1 MVKLSFMISKIITIF
16 TPLFNKQI
24 KMIQKARKLILLVIL
39 LGSGIFTYAQNNII
53 DEIIWVVGDEA
64 ILKSD
69 VEEARLMMLSHGERI
84 DGDPYC
90 LIPEQL
96 AVQKLFLDQ
105 AKIDSIEVTESI
117 ITSQLSRYENITIA
131 NAGSKE
137 KVEEYTGKTISQLR
151 EMWREQIRNEYMV
164 SEVKKKLVEKKSNLT
179 PSEVRKYYAQLPKDS
194 LPYIPT
200 TVEVQIITNE
210 PVIPLK
216 EIDQVK
222 DRLRDYTNR
231 INAGTADFAT
241 MAIMF
246 SEDPGSAPMGGELG
260 FMGRA
265 QLLPEFSS
273 VAFSLSDPKKVSN
286 VVETEYGFHIIQ
298 LIERRGDRAN
308 FRHILL
314 RPKVSAEEMNKSKL
328 RLDSVV
334 NDMRAGK
341 FTFEDAAGYLSFDKN
356 TRQNNGLMVNGKESV
371 NYGTPRF
378 TMEEL
383 PTEIGKVVNNMKVGE
398 ISSAFTMKHD
408 NGKDVVAIVKLKS
421 RTEGHIANVS
431 DDYQT
436 LKEIVENK
444 KHEEILKKWL
454 QTKIKDT
461 YVRID
466 KDWVNCDFQ
475 YPDWVK
481 QEQASK

>member
-1 MVKLSFMISKIITIF
+1 MM
-16 TPLFNKQI
+16 
-24 KMIQKARKLILLVIL
+24 QKAKKLILLIIL
-39 LGSGIFTYAQNNII
+39 LGPGIFTYAQNNII

-64 ILKSD
+64 VLKSD
-69 VEEARLMMLSHGERI
+69 VEKIRLGMLSRGERI

-105 AKIDSIEVTESI
+105 AKIDSIDVPS
-117 ITSQLSRYENITIA
+117 SAVNNGVSRYENNVLA
-131 NAGSKE
+131 NLGSKE
-137 KVEEYTGKTISQLR
+137 KAEEYLGTTMARLR
-151 EMWREQIRNEYMV
+151 EEWREQIRNDYLV

-241 MAIMF
+241 LAIMY
-246 SEDPGSAPMGGELG
+246 SEDPGSAPNGGELG

-265 QLLPEFSS
+265 ELLPEFSS

-308 FRHILL
+308 FRHILV
-314 RPKVSAEEMNKSKL
+314 RPKVSAEEMNQAKL
-328 RLDSVV
+328 RLDSVASDV
-334 NDMRAGK
+334 KAGK
-341 FTFEDAAGYLSFDKN
+341 FTFEDATVLSFDKD
-356 TRQNNGLMVNGKESV
+356 TRKNNGLMVNRKESV

-383 PTEIGKVVNNMKVGE
+383 PTEIGKIVNSMKVGE
-398 ISSAFTMKHD
+398 ISPAFTMKQN
-408 NGKDVVAIVKLKS
+408 NGKEVVAIIKLRSK
-421 RTEGHIANVS
+421 TEGHIANVS

-436 LKEIVENK
+436 LKEIVESK

-454 QTKIKDT
+454 QAKIKDT
-461 YVRID
+461 YIRID
-466 KDWVNCDFQ
+466 QNWVNCDFL
-475 YPDWVK
+475 YPDWIK
-481 QEQASK
+481 KEQAGK

>member
-1 MVKLSFMISKIITIF
+1 M
-16 TPLFNKQI
+16 
-24 KMIQKARKLILLVIL
+24 KMMQKAKKLILLIML
-39 LGSGIFTYAQNNII
+39 LGPGIFTYAQNNVI

-69 VEEARLMMLSHGERI
+69 VEKVRLGMLSRGERI

-105 AKIDSIEVTESI
+105 AKIDSIDVPS
-117 ITSQLSRYENITIA
+117 SAVNSGVSRYENNVLA
-131 NAGSKE
+131 NLGSRE
-137 KVEEYTGKTISQLR
+137 KAEEYLGATMTQLR
-151 EMWREQIRNEYMV
+151 EEWREQIRNDYLV

-179 PSEVRKYYAQLPKDS
+179 PSEVRRYYAQLPKDS
-194 LPYIPT
+194 LPYIPAT
-200 TVEVQIITNE
+200 AEVQIITNE

-216 EIDQVK
+216 ETDQVK

-241 MAIMF
+241 LAIMY
-246 SEDPGSAPMGGELG
+246 SEDPGSAPNGGELG

-265 QLLPEFSS
+265 ELLPEFSS
-273 VAFSLSDPKKVSN
+273 VAFSLSDPRKVSN

-308 FRHILL
+308 FRHILV
-314 RPKVSAEEMNKSKL
+314 RPKVSAEEMNRAKL
-328 RLDSVV
+328 KLDSVA
-334 NDMRAGK
+334 NDVRAGK
-341 FTFEDAAGYLSFDKN
+341 FTFEDATVLSFDKD
-356 TRQNNGLMVNGKESV
+356 TRKNNGLMVNRKESV

-383 PTEIGKVVNNMKVGE
+383 PTEIGKMVNNMKVGE
-398 ISSAFTMKHD
+398 ISPAFTMKQ
-408 NGKDVVAIVKLKS
+408 NSGKEVVAIIKLKS
-421 RTEGHIANVS
+421 KTEGHIANVS

-436 LKEIVENK
+436 LKEIVESK
-444 KHEEILKKWL
+444 KHEEALKKWL

-461 YVRID
+461 YIRID
-466 KDWVNCDFQ
+466 RDWVNCDFL
-475 YPDWVK
+475 YPDWIK
-481 QEQASK
+481 KDQAGK

>member
-1 MVKLSFMISKIITIF
+1 M
-16 TPLFNKQI
+16 
-24 KMIQKARKLILLVIL
+24 QKARKLILLIIL
-39 LGSGIFTYAQNNII
+39 LGSGILSYAQNNVI

-69 VEEARLMMLSHGERI
+69 VEKVRLGMLSRGERI
-84 DGDPYC
+84 EGDPYC

-105 AKIDSIEVTESI
+105 AKIDSIEVPASAVN
-117 ITSQLSRYENITIA
+117 SQLSRYENNVIA
-131 NAGSKE
+131 NLGSKE
-137 KVEEYTGKTISQLR
+137 KAEEYLGSTMAQLR
-151 EMWREQIRNEYMV
+151 DEWREQIRNEYLV
-164 SEVKKKLVEKKSNLT
+164 SEVKKSLVGKKTNLT

-200 TVEVQIITNE
+200 MVEVQIITNE

-216 EIDQVK
+216 DIDQVK

-231 INAGTADFAT
+231 INSGTADFAT
-241 MAIMF
+241 LAIMY
-246 SEDPGSAPMGGELG
+246 SEDPGSAPNGGELG

-265 QLLPEFSS
+265 ELLPEFSS
-273 VAFSLSDPKKVSN
+273 VGFSLSDPKKVSN
-286 VVETEYGFHIIQ
+286 IVETEYGFHIIQ

-314 RPKVSAEEMNKSKL
+314 RPKVSTEDMNKAKF
-328 RLDSVV
+328 RLDSIA
-334 NDMRAGK
+334 NDIRANK
-341 FTFEDAAGYLSFDKN
+341 FTFEDATVLSFDKN
-356 TRQNNGLMVNGKESV
+356 TRKNNGLMVNYKEST

-383 PTEIGKVVNNMKVGE
+383 PTEIGKIVNNMKVGD
-398 ISSAFTMKHD
+398 ISPTFTMKQ
-408 NGKDVVAIVKLKS
+408 NSGKEVVAIIKLKS
-421 RTEGHIANVS
+421 KTEGHVANVS

-436 LKEIVENK
+436 LKAIVENK
-444 KHEEILKKWL
+444 KHEEVLKKWL
-454 QTKIKDT
+454 QTKIKST

-466 KDWVNCDFQ
+466 KDWENCDFQ
-475 YPDWVK
+475 YPDWIK
-481 QEQASK
+481 KDQASK

>member
-1 MVKLSFMISKIITIF
+1 M
-16 TPLFNKQI
+16 
-24 KMIQKARKLILLVIL
+24 QKARKLILLIIL
-39 LGSGIFTYAQNNII
+39 LGSGIFTYAQNNVI

-69 VEEARLMMLSHGERI
+69 VEKVRLGMLSRGERI

-105 AKIDSIEVTESI
+105 AKIDSIDVPS
-117 ITSQLSRYENITIA
+117 SAVNSGVARYENNVLA
-131 NAGSKE
+131 NLGSKE
-137 KVEEYTGKTISQLR
+137 KAEEYLGTTMAQLR
-151 EMWREQIRNEYMV
+151 EDWREQIRNDYLV
-164 SEVKKKLVEKKSNLT
+164 SEVQKKLVEKKSNLT
-179 PSEVRKYYAQLPKDS
+179 PSEVRKYYTQLPKDS

-210 PVIPLK
+210 PIIPLK

-231 INAGTADFAT
+231 INAGSADFAT
-241 MAIMF
+241 LAIMY
-246 SEDPGSAPMGGELG
+246 SEDPGSAPNGGELG

-265 QLLPEFSS
+265 ELLPEFSS

-286 VVETEYGFHIIQ
+286 IVETEYGFHIIQ

-308 FRHILL
+308 FRHILI
-314 RPKVSAEEMNKSKL
+314 RPKVSPEEMNQAKL
-328 RLDSVV
+328 RLDSVA
-334 NDMRAGK
+334 NDIRASK
-341 FTFEDAAGYLSFDKN
+341 FTFEDATVLSFDKD
-356 TRQNNGLMVNGKESV
+356 TRKNNGLMVNRKEST

-383 PTEIGKVVNNMKVGE
+383 PTEIGKIVNTMAIGE
-398 ISSAFTMKHD
+398 ISPAFTMKQA
-408 NGKDVVAIVKLKS
+408 NGKEVVAIIKLKS
-421 RTEGHIANVS
+421 KTEGHIANVS

-436 LKEIVENK
+436 LKTIVEGK

-461 YVRID
+461 YIRID
-466 KDWVNCDFQ
+466 PDWVNCDFQ

-481 QEQASK
+481 KDQASK